1 MSLFEKEDKPM
12 KLRIN
17 KDFAKKFEH
26 KKKREHLEKS
36 KKIFEPSKFKSFHSF
51 LKNFLFPFF

>member
-1 MSLFEKEDKPM
+1 MSLFENDNKPM

-26 KKKREHLEKS
+26 KKKREHLENAKNKFGNS
-36 KKIFEPSKFKSFHSF
+36 TFKSI
-51 LKNFLFPFF
+51 K